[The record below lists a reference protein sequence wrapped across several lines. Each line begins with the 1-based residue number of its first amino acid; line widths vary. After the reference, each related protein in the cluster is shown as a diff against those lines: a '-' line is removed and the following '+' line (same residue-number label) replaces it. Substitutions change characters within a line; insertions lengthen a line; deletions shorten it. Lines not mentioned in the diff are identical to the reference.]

1 MREIVNFSFN
11 PENLN
16 QAQLMQL
23 SKITEE
29 LMEDYRNHANRKKT
43 NYKTTGKVVY
53 DEFFP
58 RCSKSIINK
67 IDRVLAQHY
76 DFTDEELDFIINY
89 DIKYRMGLGN

>member
-1 MREIVNFSFN
+1 MREIDNFSFN

-16 QAQLMQL
+16 QTQLIQL

-29 LMEDYRNHANRKKT
+29 LMEDYRNHANRKET

-58 RCSKSIINK
+58 AS
-67 IDRVLAQHY
+67 
-76 DFTDEELDFIINY
+76 F
-89 DIKYRMGLGN
+89 